1 MLCDATCYCYVL
13 QVKTEA
19 AVVATAAAVAVRALS
34 TGVQRNATISHLQR
48 VGKIMILKNKLKN
61 QTFSLI

>member
-1 MLCDATCYCYVL
+1 
-13 QVKTEA
+13 VKTEA

-48 VGKIMILKNKLKN
+48 VGKIMI
-61 QTFSLI
+61 